1 MPGPY
6 APIEQVDEGLNF
18 LRNLSAA
25 LPADR
30 A

>member
-18 LRNLSAA
+18 VHNLVAA
-25 LPADR
+25 LPTDR

>member
-18 LRNLSAA
+18 VRNLIAA
-25 LPADR
+25 LPTDR